1 MEASVGSCPK
11 CDAQVIPG
19 ISPFCEKCGKTLP
32 QDLVERRIK
41 QFEES
46 IPSTRSEQAT
56 PPVSEPSVL
65 PLQSGPVVTG
75 LGVLLLLFA
84 FVRWNSMESQF
95 LRAVGQGDGLGSS
108 LFLVG
113 VVTLGIGVWLL
124 MDSSS
129 SRNLQSPARQ
139 SVEERLRQ
147 LDDLRAKQLISE
159 AQYEQRKSE
168 IIASV

>member
-1 MEASVGSCPK
+1 MEAAVGSCPK
-11 CDAQVIPG
+11 CGTQVIPG
-19 ISPFCEKCGKTLP
+19 ISPFCEGCGKTLP

-46 IPSTRSEQAT
+46 IPSIRSERVVQSL
-56 PPVSEPSVL
+56 SEPNVL
-65 PLQSGPVVTG
+65 PVQAGPALTG

-84 FVRWNSMESQF
+84 FVRWNSMESQL

-108 LFLVG
+108 LFLVS

-124 MDSSS
+124 LDSNS
-129 SRNLQSPARQ
+129 SRDLQSPARQ

-147 LDDLRAKQLISE
+147 LDDLRAKRLISE
-159 AQYEQRKSE
+159 AQYEQRKTE